1 MKRLH
6 RITDWWKR
14 EKSTSRFRNLLL
26 FLVFVAIA
34 ALFWVVL
41 ALNDSVQS
49 SFEVKLRVDGVPDSV
64 TFITDMPDDIH
75 VTVRDKGTGLI
86 RAAFFRKP
94 VLHLDFKEFAS
105 QRHDHAVCVSR
116 AELVSL
122 VRRLFGPSAQISS
135 VSLDSIHIPYTDRPG
150 KRVPIQVIADVT
162 AASGS
167 VIGGRPRLSQGYT
180 LVYGPEKITDTVT
193 RVYTD
198 RIVRRGLSET
208 TTLEVGLR
216 PVAGTRLI
224 PSRIKVTI
232 PVEPLVNK
240 RVMVDVEAVNAPEG
254 NSVLLFPQRV
264 EVSYYVPMSRF
275 NDEQRGIVV
284 QADYAARGRGMS
296 GRIPVKV
303 LRAPSEC
310 VNIVAQTDSLE
321 YTVVR

>member
-1 MKRLH
+1 MKRIH
-6 RITDWWKR
+6 SITDWWKR
-14 EKSTSRFRNLLL
+14 AKSTSRFRNLLL
-26 FLVFVAIA
+26 FVVFVVIA
-34 ALFWVVL
+34 ALFWFIL

-49 SFEVKLRVDGVPDSV
+49 SFEVKLQIDGVPDSV
-64 TFITDMPDDIH
+64 TFISDIPDDIH

-86 RAAFFRKP
+86 RSAFFRKP
-94 VLHLDFKEFAS
+94 TLHLDFKEFAS

-116 AELVSL
+116 TELMSL
-122 VRRLFGPSAQISS
+122 IRRLFSPSAQVSS
-135 VSLDSIHIPYTDRPG
+135 VSPDSIHIPYTDRPG
-150 KRVPIQVIADVT
+150 KRVPVQVIADVT

-167 VIGGRPRLSQGYT
+167 VVGGRIRLSQGYT
-180 LVYGPEKITDTVT
+180 LVFGPDEIVDTIT
-193 RVYTD
+193 RIYTD

-208 TTLEVGLR
+208 AVVEVGLR
-216 PVAGTRLI
+216 SVAGTRLI
-224 PSRIKVTI
+224 PSRIKATI

-240 RVMVDVEAVNAPEG
+240 RVMVEVETVNTPEG

-275 NDEQRGIVV
+275 NEDQRGIVV
-284 QADYAARGRGMS
+284 RADYASRGRGMS

-310 VNIVAQTDSLE
+310 INVMTLTDSLE